1 MTADGRAIGI
11 LRYGKSYDDAAV
23 FEEQFGAHFLLYEPR
38 IATRLK
44 NDVVGIAFNWL
55 QSPEDGTR
63 DEYNVEAFYRFPMF
77 PSVDT
82 TLSYQ
87 SVINPAFS
95 REVDHASAL
104 SLRLRVAF

>member
-1 MTADGRAIGI
+1 M
-11 LRYGKSYDDAAV
+11 
-23 FEEQFGAHFLLYEPR
+23 FEEQAGLQFLLYEPR
-38 IATRLK
+38 FSTRLK
-44 NDVVGIAFNWL
+44 NDVVGAGANWV

-63 DEYNVEAFYRFPMF
+63 DEYNVEIFYRFPMF

-95 REVDHASAL
+95 REVDHASVF
-104 SLRLRVAF
+104 SLRFRVVF